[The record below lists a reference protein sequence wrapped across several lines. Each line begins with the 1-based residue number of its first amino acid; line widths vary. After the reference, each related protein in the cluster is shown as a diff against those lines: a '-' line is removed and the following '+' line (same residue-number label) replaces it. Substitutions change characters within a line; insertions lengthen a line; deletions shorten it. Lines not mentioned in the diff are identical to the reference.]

1 VTESAIAGA
10 RVDVMSGADAGRTSD
25 GTVTGGTVSLDR
37 NFDRARY
44 LDDRCARTSSVMR
57 LATTT
62 SPRGRR

>member
-1 VTESAIAGA
+1 
-10 RVDVMSGADAGRTSD
+10 MSGADAGRTGD
-25 GTVTGGTVSLDR
+25 GTVTGGMVSLDR